1 MSAVAT
7 FRYPVT
13 DPYRETGELTRNA
26 KDALPKALQYRRLR
40 TVAPPT
46 VTLGPDGDIHV
57 RATVTPIKTRAEI
70 AKDKREAR
78 EYTINETEWLLD
90 GGVFVLDIPAR
101 VGNYTDGDVDSLVE
115 HLRAWGQPDLADRVR
130 DRAERC
136 R

>member
-26 KDALPKALQYRRLR
+26 QAALPKALQYRRLR

-46 VTLGPDGDIHV
+46 VALGPDGDIHV
-57 RATVTPIKTRAEI
+57 RATVTRIKTREEI
-70 AKDKREAR
+70 ANEKREAR
-78 EYTINETEWLLD
+78 EYTIHETEWLLD
-90 GGVFVLDIPAR
+90 GGTFVLDIPHR
-101 VGNYTDGDVDSLVE
+101 VGNYKTGDVDSLVE